1 MHTRDEYEDNKKLF
15 YMWIGVFGVCKCLF
29 ADVILPSK
37 LDLTWQWCCIIMN
50 INFGVQKIKADG
62 NVMQKF
68 LDDAN
73 YSKERKFWISSKEK
87 DELPKEVV
95 PYETELH
102 HKQGAT

>member
-1 MHTRDEYEDNKKLF
+1 M
-15 YMWIGVFGVCKCLF
+15 GVCGVCKCLF
-29 ADVILPSK
+29 ADVILPFK

-62 NVMQKF
+62 YVMQKF
-68 LDDAN
+68 LGDAN
-73 YSKERKFWISSKEK
+73 YSKERKFWISSKERGK
-87 DELPKEVV
+87 LPMEVV